1 MIDKFKKLGE
11 WKIHLTMEVNFMSSK
26 DNDDKRI
33 MHSKMIIQIKL
44 LMIFLNHFFLG
55 IKSMKGSEF
64 VFDYVD
70 GLHYKCNEINLN
82 CGG

>member
-33 MHSKMIIQIKL
+33 MHSKMII
-44 LMIFLNHFFLG
+44 
-55 IKSMKGSEF
+55 
-64 VFDYVD
+64 
-70 GLHYKCNEINLN
+70 
-82 CGG
+82 

>member
-1 MIDKFKKLGE
+1 
-11 WKIHLTMEVNFMSSK
+11 
-26 DNDDKRI
+26 
-33 MHSKMIIQIKL
+33 
-44 LMIFLNHFFLG
+44 MIFLNHFFLG